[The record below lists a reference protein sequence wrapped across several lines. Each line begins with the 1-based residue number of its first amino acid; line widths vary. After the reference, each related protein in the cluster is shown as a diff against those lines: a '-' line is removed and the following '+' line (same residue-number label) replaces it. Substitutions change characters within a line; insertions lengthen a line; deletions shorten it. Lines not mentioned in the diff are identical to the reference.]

1 MNYSKIFSYPF
12 KANPKMHA
20 LKATVSCCFAYC
32 ISLSAI
38 AFPVSPATKDIAS
51 KFPIELQIKYALFAD
66 SQNSKLGY
74 FVARQAGITNKP
86 GTNSVNLKVISALS
100 TEPYFPPENLK
111 INGSFDST
119 GARTDLN
126 YLLTT
131 AKKLGLTLLP
141 APISDAETFFIA
153 DGFITDAS
161 GKIQPYC
168 SFLQVT
174 LPNGTSIK
182 LPSCSAMDQS
192 GNIRPLQSIYALDSS
207 AIDKTGNTQQQLAF
221 DAKAFNQ
228 ISPLVSEVLA
238 SGAGWDNF
246 FSGQLRWQINNGKR
260 IEIAT
265 VTVNWI
271 DLYAELVKYMAE
283 VNYVM
288 TEQDAYLLAIRIIKD
303 TRLVNTVKIKLTAGY
318 SWGPWWNPNLA
329 LLENIAN
336 ELVRVAKSKSLII
349 VEAKTPG
356 TNSTKRFYTLNIDYK
371 KLFETPIQTFSLYQR
386 NNTTD
391 LYASTDLSIQCV
403 VGEID
408 GEVIWNF
415 SDPRCDYL
423 R

>member
-1 MNYSKIFSYPF
+1 MDNNKELNF
-12 KANPKMHA
+12 A
-20 LKATVSCCFAYC
+20 LSNKTIKKLLGVGVLCLLGSC
-32 ISLSAI
+32 ISLCAI

-51 KFPIELQIKYALFAD
+51 KFPIELQQKYAFFAD
-66 SQNSKLGY
+66 SQDPTLGY
-74 FVARQAGITNKP
+74 YVAKQAGITTKP
-86 GTNSVNLKVISALS
+86 GSTSVNLSVTSALS
-100 TEPYFPPENLK
+100 SEPYLPPEQLK

-119 GARTDLN
+119 GPQTDIT
-126 YLLTT
+126 YLLNT
-131 AKKLGLTLLP
+131 AKKIGLTLSP

-168 SFLQVT
+168 TFQPVV
-174 LPNGTSIK
+174 LPNGVTLQ
-182 LPSCSAMDQS
+182 LPSCSAMDQN
-192 GNIRPLQSIYALDSS
+192 GVIRPLQSIYALDSS
-207 AIDKTGNTQQQLAF
+207 AINKYGNVQQQLAF
-221 DAKAFNQ
+221 NAKAFGQ
-228 ISPLVSEVLA
+228 LSPLVSEVLA

-271 DLYAELVKYMAE
+271 DLYAELVKYMADI
-283 VNYVM
+283 NYVM

-303 TRLVNTVKIKLTAGY
+303 TRLANTVKIKLAPGY
-318 SWGPWWNPNLA
+318 SWGPWWNPNLP
-329 LLENIAN
+329 LLENVAN

-349 VEAKTPG
+349 VEAKAPG
-356 TNSTKRFYTLNIDYK
+356 ANSAKRFYTLNIDYK
-371 KLFETPIQTFSLYQR
+371 KLFETPVQTFALYQR

-391 LYASTDLSIQCV
+391 IYAYTDLSIQCV
-403 VGEID
+403 IGEID

-415 SDPRCDYL
+415 TDQRCDYL